1 MSILSTLS
9 AAWAIQEAENKLL
22 DDPETETIRVIE
34 DIVNALY
41 TVATTLKSVPP
52 EYLRSLESVI
62 IGFADDIDT
71 NACHLYRRGM
81 LTKERQVKYYE
92 GLREYREDCLR
103 LIKNFSRADLHTW
116 RDGEMI
122 E

>member
-34 DIVNALY
+34 DIVNAVS
-41 TVATTLKSVPP
+41 TVATTLKGVPP
-52 EYLRSLESVI
+52 EDLRSLESVI
-62 IGFADDIDT
+62 IDFADDTDT
-71 NACHLYRRGM
+71 NVCRLYRRGM
-81 LTKERQVKYYE
+81 LTKQRQVKYYE
-92 GLREYREDCLR
+92 GLREYRGECLR
-103 LIKNFSRADLHTW
+103 LIKNFSRTEVNAR
-116 RDGEMI
+116 RDGVSI